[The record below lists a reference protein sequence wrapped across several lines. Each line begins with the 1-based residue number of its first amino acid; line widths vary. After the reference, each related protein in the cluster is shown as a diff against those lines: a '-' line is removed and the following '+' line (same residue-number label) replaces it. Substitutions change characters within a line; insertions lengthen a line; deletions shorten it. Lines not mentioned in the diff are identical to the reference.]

1 MSDQY
6 PPPPSSDPTGPAGSA
21 PPPPLWGETPGAPP
35 APAYTPVWEPEA
47 DPTSLDL
54 TAAGVTSIVWAIGY
68 RPDYRWVRAGVFD
81 GSGRPTHTRGVTSV
95 PGLYFLGLPWLHT
108 WGSGRFLGIAADAE
122 HVTGHLTGRTGP
134 ALTESAAALA
144 RRVSPGPIPA
154 ALTAS
159 SVALVG

>member
-1 MSDQY
+1 
-6 PPPPSSDPTGPAGSA
+6 
-21 PPPPLWGETPGAPP
+21 
-35 APAYTPVWEPEA
+35 
-47 DPTSLDL
+47 
-54 TAAGVTSIVWAIGY
+54 
-68 RPDYRWVRAGVFD
+68 
-81 GSGRPTHTRGVTSV
+81 
-95 PGLYFLGLPWLHT
+95 LYFLGLPWLHT